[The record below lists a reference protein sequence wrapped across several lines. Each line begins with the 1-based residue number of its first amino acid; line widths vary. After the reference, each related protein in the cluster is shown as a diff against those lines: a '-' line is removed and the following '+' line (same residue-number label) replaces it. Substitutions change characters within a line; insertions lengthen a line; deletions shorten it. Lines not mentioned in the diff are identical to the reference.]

1 MRSGIANPDPKHRDW
16 ITSLSYFIMDDRTR
30 IQSVSASIKI
40 IYEGRMLPGMINR
53 VSIEG
58 RYSFYMILLE
68 SIDTNNKVF
77 AAAMQITAIWL

>member
-1 MRSGIANPDPKHRDW
+1 
-16 ITSLSYFIMDDRTR
+16 MDDRTR

-77 AAAMQITAIWL
+77 AAAMQITAI